1 MTSNFPSEKKIYKR
15 VMKDMTKNRKID
27 DTKPFVHGQ
36 EGTHFACQEMVE
48 KYGGKTQC
56 CGCTGHKC
64 TPTTPENRKIEC
76 SHVTCAVQGVP
87 DRYLHGKTPTTPEP
101 SDWEREFDREFT
113 SENKNMSRKETMLF
127 EPTTSKIKS
136 FISTL
141 LARKEKALIEKIS
154 SESMKDLDELKENI
168 DVLFSSTRMM
178 IINKTFEKES
188 TLNEEMGRGKE
199 VKNDTKKD

>member
-1 MTSNFPSEKKIYKR
+1 
-15 VMKDMTKNRKID
+15 MTKNRKID

-101 SDWEREFDREFT
+101 SDYIIVLPDGLEFVKVKD
-113 SENKNMSRKETMLF
+113 L
-127 EPTTSKIKS
+127 IKLPQVK
-136 FISTL
+136 TL
-141 LARKEKALIEKIS
+141 LAQREKSLIEKLHK
-154 SESMKDLDELKENI
+154 SMKDNLGIMFATPSDPYHI
-168 DVLFSSTRMM
+168 D
-178 IINKTFEKES
+178 
-188 TLNEEMGRGKE
+188 
-199 VKNDTKKD
+199 KKAYIKCLS